1 MSDSSHYFD
10 INKEGAACK
19 VFKALKS
26 FPSYSKVIF
35 KCSFILFFFIK
46 KKNIKLSN
54 PHPASLPIKSLIIG
68 RKEGRE
74 ERPHINHP

>member
-35 KCSFILFFFIK
+35 KCSFRLFFLIK

-54 PHPASLPIKSLIIG
+54 PHPASLPTLFLLIK
-68 RKEGRE
+68 KEQKAL
-74 ERPHINHP
+74 